1 MTVSLARLWQSHGVQ
16 PAAVVG
22 HSQGEIAA
30 AYIAGALTLPDAA
43 HIIALRSQALTTLA
57 GTGAMAAIPLPAD
70 HTRTL
75 LTGPYHHLTIATING
90 PNTTVISGD
99 PPTIN
104 AFLHHCTHHNI
115 DARQIPVDYASH
127 SPHIQPLRNQ
137 LLTNLAHIQPTTP
150 TIPFYSALTTQ
161 PITGPH
167 LDADY
172 WYRNLRHPVH
182 FHHTTQTLLNHHH
195 HLFIETSPHPIL
207 TTPINDTIHTHTT
220 HPNHTTHTP
229 THQQPTHQQPTAIGT
244 LRRNHP
250 PTTTL
255 LTALATAHTHT
266 TPINWTTL
274 YPTPTPPQPLPTYP
288 FQRQRYWPD
297 VVRRQVEAPVTPSTS
312 IEVTESEDHA
322 PTAPNGLTPLA
333 QRLAGLPEADQ
344 HAAAVDLVCAHAAVV
359 LGHNSAQV
367 IDTGLAFKQLG
378 FDSLTSVELRERLN
392 AATGLRL
399 PTTSLFDHPT
409 PDALARVVRAELTGS
424 RVQAATPTTT
434 GLVDEPV
441 AVVGMACRFPGGVA
455 SPEELWELV
464 RAGRDAMGEFPV
476 NRGWPVEELYD
487 PDPERA
493 GTCYTRAGG
502 FLYDADHF
510 DAEFFGISP
519 REAAAIDPQ
528 QRLLLETSW
537 EAIERAGITPEAL
550 RGTPTGVFTG
560 VMYSD
565 YASRLRSVPAGYEGQ
580 LLTGASASVAS
591 GRIAYTLGLEGP
603 AVTIDTACSSSLVAI
618 HLAAQALRSGECEL
632 ALAGGVTV
640 MSTPTVFVEFSRQRG
655 LAPDGRCKSFAAAAD
670 GTGWSE
676 GAGIIVLERLSDAQR
691 HNHPILAIIAGSAVN
706 QDGASNGLTAPNGP
720 AQERV
725 IRQALA
731 NAGLTPDQVDAVEAH
746 GTGTRLGDPIEA
758 HALLATYGQ
767 HRPTNR
773 PLLLGSIKSN
783 IGHTQAAAGIASVIK
798 MTTAMHHGQLPA
810 SLHIDEP
817 TPHADWDSGNI
828 ELLTRPTPW
837 PHDEPTRRTAISS
850 FGISGTNAHLILQSP
865 PETSASPNGRPQ
877 SGGKATVGRQ
887 AAVHGQ
893 PRPNGQSQSRTDE
906 EVLTGEKALE
916 DGQAV
921 AQGQP
926 LSNGQSLPEGETRF
940 EGETRSEGEALT
952 GEGALE
958 DGRFQEPVVDARPV
972 DRASVPWVISAKTRY
987 ALADQA
993 RRLREFVTA
1002 HRDLTPDDI
1011 GASLVTTRA
1020 TFDHRAVVIGRDA
1033 EDFTTALATITP
1045 SAL

>member
-1 MTVSLARLWQSHGVQ
+1 MSN
-16 PAAVVG
+16 
-22 HSQGEIAA
+22 E
-30 AYIAGALTLPDAA
+30 DK
-43 HIIALRSQALTTLA
+43 LR
-57 GTGAMAAIPLPAD
+57 
-70 HTRTL
+70 
-75 LTGPYHHLTIATING
+75 
-90 PNTTVISGD
+90 
-99 PPTIN
+99 
-104 AFLHHCTHHNI
+104 
-115 DARQIPVDYASH
+115 DY
-127 SPHIQPLRNQ
+127 
-137 LLTNLAHIQPTTP
+137 
-150 TIPFYSALTTQ
+150 
-161 PITGPH
+161 
-167 LDADY
+167 
-172 WYRNLRHPVH
+172 
-182 FHHTTQTLLNHHH
+182 
-195 HLFIETSPHPIL
+195 
-207 TTPINDTIHTHTT
+207 
-220 HPNHTTHTP
+220 
-229 THQQPTHQQPTAIGT
+229 
-244 LRRNHP
+244 LRR
-250 PTTTL
+250 
-255 LTALATAHTHT
+255 ALSELRQT
-266 TPINWTTL
+266 
-274 YPTPTPPQPLPTYP
+274 
-288 FQRQRYWPD
+288 RQRLL
-297 VVRRQVEAPVTPSTS
+297 EA
-312 IEVTESEDHA
+312 ESG
-322 PTAPNGLTPLA
+322 T
-333 QRLAGLPEADQ
+333 
-344 HAAAVDLVCAHAAVV
+344 
-359 LGHNSAQV
+359 
-367 IDTGLAFKQLG
+367 
-378 FDSLTSVELRERLN
+378 
-392 AATGLRL
+392 
-399 PTTSLFDHPT
+399 
-409 PDALARVVRAELTGS
+409 
-424 RVQAATPTTT
+424 
-434 GLVDEPV
+434 DEPV
-441 AVVGMACRFPGGVA
+441 AVVGMACRFPGGVT

-464 RAGRDAMGEFPV
+464 RAGRDAMGEFPA

-487 PDPERA
+487 PDPDQA
-493 GTCYTRAGG
+493 GKCYTRAGG

-550 RGTPTGVFTG
+550 RGTPTGVFAG
-560 VMYSD
+560 VIYSD
-565 YASRLRSVPAGYEGQ
+565 YAARLRSIPEGFEGH
-580 LLTGASASVAS
+580 LLTGSTSSVAS

-618 HLAAQALRSGECEL
+618 HLAAQALRNGECEL

-640 MSTPTVFVEFSRQRG
+640 MSTPNVFIEFSRQRG

-691 HNHPILAIIAGSAVN
+691 HNHPILAVIAGSAVN

-731 NAGLTPDQVDAVEAH
+731 NAHLTPEQIDAVEAH

-767 HRPTNR
+767 HRPTDR
-773 PLLLGSIKSN
+773 PLYLGSIKSN

-887 AAVHGQ
+887 ATTHEQ
-893 PRPNGQSQSRTDE
+893 HLPDGQSRPEGEARPDE
-906 EVLTGEKALE
+906 GTPTGQDEGTPTGQDEGTPTGKKAPE
-916 DGQAV
+916 DGQTV
-921 AQGQP
+921 AHGRS
-926 LSNGQSLPEGETRF
+926 LSEGRSRAEGKTRAEEQTQSDGQSRAEGKTRAEEQTQSDGQSRA
-940 EGETRSEGEALT
+940 EGKTRAEEQTQSDGQSRAEGKTRAEEQTQSDGQSRAEGKTRAEEQTQSDGQSRAEGKTRAEEQTQSDGQSRAEGKTRAEEQTRSEGEPGSEREARRD
-952 GEGALE
+952 EGARE
-958 DGRFQEPVVDARPV
+958 SARFVEPVANVLLAGE
-972 DRASVPWVISAKTRY
+972 AWVPWVVSAKTSA